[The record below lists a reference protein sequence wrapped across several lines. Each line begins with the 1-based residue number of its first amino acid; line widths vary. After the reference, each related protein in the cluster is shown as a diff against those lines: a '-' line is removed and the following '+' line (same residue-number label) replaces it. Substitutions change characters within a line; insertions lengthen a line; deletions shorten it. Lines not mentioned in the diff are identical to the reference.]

1 MLPFHRPMYFLSVDD
16 ELSPVEKCIPF
27 QRGFHAARLR
37 PRPRGR
43 RRRLFRDAWTTRA
56 SRTVEIFINRPIRL
70 KKFDPVGGTRNE
82 IRSTRNQFSGFV
94 RLAIV
99 MHPYEY
105 STAEGEEDRLWNGVR
120 AGMRTSIDGK
130 EVCPARIYACPPK
143 NVPKNRSD
151 FIDRTSSLFLFSF
164 FRKLRPRQGIEA
176 REKSSR
182 IHFFRDLAFE
192 VERNPI
198 HATRNSIRHELA
210 LSCARISRAP
220 R

>member
-1 MLPFHRPMYFLSVDD
+1 MKRCSRRNAHFDRRERSLSSAYLRV
-16 ELSPVEKCIPF
+16 SPT
-27 QRGFHAARLR
+27 L
-37 PRPRGR
+37 
-43 RRRLFRDAWTTRA
+43 
-56 SRTVEIFINRPIRL
+56 
-70 KKFDPVGGTRNE
+70 
-82 IRSTRNQFSGFV
+82 
-94 RLAIV
+94 
-99 MHPYEY
+99 
-105 STAEGEEDRLWNGVR
+105 
-120 AGMRTSIDGK
+120 
-130 EVCPARIYACPPK
+130 
-143 NVPKNRSD
+143 VPKNRSD

>member
-1 MLPFHRPMYFLSVDD
+1 M
-16 ELSPVEKCIPF
+16 
-27 QRGFHAARLR
+27 
-37 PRPRGR
+37 
-43 RRRLFRDAWTTRA
+43 
-56 SRTVEIFINRPIRL
+56 EIFINRPIRL

-105 STAEGEEDRLWNGVR
+105 STAGGGPFMKRCSRRNAHFDRRERSLSSAYLRVSP
-120 AGMRTSIDGK
+120 TL
-130 EVCPARIYACPPK
+130 
-143 NVPKNRSD
+143 VPKNRSD

-182 IHFFRDLAFE
+182 IHFFAILRSRSN
-192 VERNPI
+192 VIRS
-198 HATRNSIRHELA
+198 TRRVTRSGTSSR
-210 LSCARISRAP
+210 SRA
-220 R
+220 RAFHARHGRRFTRLSD

>member
-1 MLPFHRPMYFLSVDD
+1 M
-16 ELSPVEKCIPF
+16 
-27 QRGFHAARLR
+27 
-37 PRPRGR
+37 
-43 RRRLFRDAWTTRA
+43 
-56 SRTVEIFINRPIRL
+56 EIFINRPIRL

-105 STAEGEEDRLWNGVR
+105 STAGGGPFMKRCSRRNAHFDRRERSLSSAYLRVSPKKCPEK
-120 AGMRTSIDGK
+120 SI
-130 EVCPARIYACPPK
+130 RFH
-143 NVPKNRSD
+143 RSYLIS
-151 FIDRTSSLFLFSF
+151 FPFFLFSKVATST
-164 FRKLRPRQGIEA
+164 RDRGA
-176 REKSSR
+176 REKFAYT
-182 IHFFRDLAFE
+182 FFRDLAFE